1 MSDEREDGLD
11 PEVTGPDDASDATA
25 AESADAGADAD
36 EGEIAADYIEEL
48 LDIADLDGDIDIDVH
63 DGRTYISVS
72 SEDEESGLKAL
83 ANQETVLALQDLT
96 RLAVQQQTGEHS
108 RLVLDIQGSR
118 ERRQQQLS
126 DLVADAADRLDAGDD
141 AVELAPMSSYERK
154 LVHDLARDRD
164 LESAS
169 AGEGRNR
176 HVVLSLPDEDEGSDD
191 DEDEGTD

>member
-1 MSDEREDGLD
+1 MSDERKDELD
-11 PEVTGPDDASDATA
+11 PEVTGPDDASDAIAT
-25 AESADAGADAD
+25 ESADADAD

-141 AVELAPMSSYERK
+141 EVELAPMSSYERK

-176 HVVLSLPDEDEGSDD
+176 HVVLSLPDEEEGTDD

>member
-1 MSDEREDGLD
+1 MSDERKDELD

-25 AESADAGADAD
+25 TESADADAD

-141 AVELAPMSSYERK
+141 EVELAPMSSYERK

-176 HVVLSLPDEDEGSDD
+176 HVVLSLPDEDEGTDD

>member
-1 MSDEREDGLD
+1 MSDEREDELD
-11 PEVTGPDDASDATA
+11 PEVTGPVDASDATE
-25 AESADAGADAD
+25 AEGADANADAD

-141 AVELAPMSSYERK
+141 EVELAPMSSYERK

-176 HVVLSLPDEDEGSDD
+176 HVVLSLPEEDEGSDD

>member
-1 MSDEREDGLD
+1 MSDERKDELD

-25 AESADAGADAD
+25 TESADAD

-141 AVELAPMSSYERK
+141 EVELAPMSSYERK

-176 HVVLSLPDEDEGSDD
+176 HVVLSLPDEDEGTDD
-191 DEDEGTD
+191 DEDEGID

>member
-1 MSDEREDGLD
+1 MSDEREDELD
-11 PEVTGPDDASDATA
+11 PEVTGPVDASDATE
-25 AESADAGADAD
+25 AEGADANADAD

-141 AVELAPMSSYERK
+141 EVELAPMSSYERK

>member
-1 MSDEREDGLD
+1 MSDEREDELD
-11 PEVTGPDDASDATA
+11 PEVTGPVDASDATE
-25 AESADAGADAD
+25 AEGADANADAD

-141 AVELAPMSSYERK
+141 EVELTPMSSYERK

-176 HVVLSLPDEDEGSDD
+176 HVVLSLPDEDEESDD

>member
-1 MSDEREDGLD
+1 MSDEREDELD
-11 PEVTGPDDASDATA
+11 PEVTGPVDASDATE
-25 AESADAGADAD
+25 AEGADANADAD

-141 AVELAPMSSYERK
+141 EVELAPMSSYERK

-176 HVVLSLPDEDEGSDD
+176 HVVLSLPDEDEESDD